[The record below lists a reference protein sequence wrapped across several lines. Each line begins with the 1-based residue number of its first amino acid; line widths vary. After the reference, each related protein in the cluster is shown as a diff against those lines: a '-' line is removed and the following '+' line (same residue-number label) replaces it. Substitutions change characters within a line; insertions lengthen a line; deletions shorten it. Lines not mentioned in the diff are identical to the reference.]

1 MKKLFLLLVF
11 AFVSTLSFAQ
21 LEDALVFLEPKDPSV
36 VSAALADPATILTT
50 AAINRKLA
58 QGIAIDERDVPL
70 NEVQKAQIEAAT
82 GITVLAKSKWLNAV
96 YVRGTLTNI
105 NNLLNFSF
113 VSDIEY
119 ADKSMNRPGPREF
132 ERQFRSLQ
140 NKIEQEEQ
148 LRVVYN
154 YGNAENQTEMIGVDV
169 LHQEDFTGQDIAVA
183 FMDNGYPNV
192 LYNPAYAH
200 MRDEGR
206 LLGYYDFVA
215 RVESPNGTGGHGAL
229 TLSDAA
235 AVVTNEF
242 VGTAPNASYYLFITE
257 DDSDESPAEEAY
269 WVEALER
276 SDSLGVYVSNTS
288 LGYQDYD
295 KPAYTHQ
302 YSDLDGE
309 TTIAARGANIA
320 FDKGMIT
327 VTSAG
332 NDGSDFGYVGTPADA
347 PGSFTVGAVDAN
359 ENYVYFSSYGPNS
372 AGLVKPDVMAQGANT
387 AVVDRFG
394 ETTDYWGDPLT
405 SNGTSFSSPIIAGAV
420 ASLWSAVPT
429 LKNDVVM
436 QAIRESAHLYNNPTD
451 LMGYG
456 IPNFGEALST
466 LLLKVNE
473 QELQENQF
481 ALYPN
486 PVTTEVNIS
495 FPKTAENAVFVLYN
509 VLGEK
514 ILQTN
519 IAASNNRIDLSNLTS
534 GMYIASITSNNKTT
548 SYKIIKK

>member
-1 MKKLFLLLVF
+1 MKKLFLLLF
-11 AFVSTLSFAQ
+11 TFVSTLTFAQ
-21 LEDALVFLEPKDPSV
+21 IEDALVFLETKDPIA
-36 VSAALADPATILTT
+36 VSAALADPITILTQ
-50 AAINRKLA
+50 AALNRKSA
-58 QGIAIDERDVPL
+58 QGITIDERDVPL
-70 NEVQKAQIEAAT
+70 NETHKAAIEAT
-82 GITVLAKSKWLNAV
+82 SGISVLAKSKWLNAV
-96 YVRGTLTNI
+96 YVRGQQSNI
-105 NNLLNFSF
+105 DNLLNLSF
-113 VSDIEY
+113 VSDIEF
-119 ADKSMNRPGPREF
+119 ADKSLNRPGAKQIGK
-132 ERQFRSLQ
+132 QFQAVQ
-140 NKIEQEEQ
+140 NKFEKERELTVI
-148 LRVVYN
+148 YN
-154 YGNAENQTEMIGVDV
+154 YGNAQNQNEMIGVDAI
-169 LHQEDFTGQDIAVA
+169 HEEDYTGQNITVA

-192 LYNPAYAH
+192 LNNPAYAH
-200 MRDEGR
+200 IRDEGR

-242 VGTAPNASYYLFITE
+242 VGTAPNSSYYLFITE
-257 DDSDESPAEEAY
+257 DDNEESPAEEAY

-288 LGYQDYD
+288 LGYQAFDN
-295 KPAYTHQ
+295 PAYTHQ

-309 TTIAARGANIA
+309 TTIAARGSNIS

-332 NDGSDFGYVGTPADA
+332 NEGTGFGYVGTPADA
-347 PGSFTVGAVDAN
+347 LGSFTVGAVD
-359 ENYVYFSSYGPNS
+359 ESEDYVYFSSYGPNS
-372 AGLVKPDVMAQGANT
+372 AGVIKPDVMAQGANA
-387 AVVDRFG
+387 AVVDRYG
-394 ETTDYWGDPLT
+394 STTSGWGGPLT
-405 SNGTSFSSPIIAGAV
+405 ASGTSFSSPIMAGAV

-436 QAIRESAHLYNNPTD
+436 QAIRESSHLYNNPTS

-456 IPNFGEALST
+456 IPDFGDALNT
-466 LLLKVNE
+466 LLLNVND
-473 QELQENQF
+473 QELQENNF

-486 PVTTEVNIS
+486 PVTTQINIA

-514 ILQTN
+514 ILQSNISATN
-519 IAASNNRIDLSNLTS
+519 NSLDISSLSS

-548 SYKIIKK
+548 SYKIIKE